1 MFKGFKIE
9 NKIRNKLKVRK
20 KKNNLRLLKENS
32 ELIDF
37 CSNDYLGFS
46 KTLKVKASENYGSTG
61 SRLIRGNSSQYSRIE
76 NNMAVFHKAESG
88 LIFNSGYS
96 ANIGLF
102 SCIADKGDTIIY
114 DQYIHASARDG
125 IRLSNARS
133 FSFEHNNKFYNLHH
147 LLLLK
152 IVLKNLYEY

>member
-1 MFKGFKIE
+1 
-9 NKIRNKLKVRK
+9 
-20 KKNNLRLLKENS
+20 
-32 ELIDF
+32 
-37 CSNDYLGFS
+37 
-46 KTLKVKASENYGSTG
+46 
-61 SRLIRGNSSQYSRIE
+61 
-76 NNMAVFHKAESG
+76 MAVFHKAESG

-133 FSFEHNNKFYNLHH
+133 FSFEHNIKLQSNFSKADDIEGIFPNPVLIIPIIKLRIIIFHSNI
-147 LLLLK
+147 LFCNS
-152 IVLKNLYEY
+152 IVI